1 MDHAAATARLRA
13 QVDQRLRTLALK
25 ETDAAATAML
35 GDLRSQ
41 MGAAGLGN
49 LGQGIGAGSDK
60 KKNGEVHMQGSGGW
74 SASGWVFIRSLS
86 NRSQGAI
93 EAYTEGAT
101 IAPRR
106 GRWLWIATDDVK
118 RLVGAPFKVR
128 SQDGKDNT
136 ARIRLQPRYWDSTYG
151 AKFGPLQVIRGAR
164 GPLLIVKNASLSLSG
179 KPGSLKTLTKAGN
192 ARKGQVA
199 QDSIVAFYAIPNTS
213 RAARVN
219 PRALAS
225 QQAQAMLARLGSGFT
240 GGLD

>member
-93 EAYTEGAT
+93 EAYTEGST

-118 RLVGAPFKVR
+118 RLVGVPLPSAGGGR
-128 SQDGKDNT
+128 GR
-136 ARIRLQPRYWDSTYG
+136 ARIRLEPRYWDRTYG

-240 GGLD
+240 GGFD